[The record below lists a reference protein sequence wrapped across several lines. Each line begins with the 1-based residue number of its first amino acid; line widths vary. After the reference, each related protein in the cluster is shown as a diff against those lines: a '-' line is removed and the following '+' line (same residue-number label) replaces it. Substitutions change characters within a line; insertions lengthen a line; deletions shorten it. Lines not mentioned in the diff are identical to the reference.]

1 MACCLHF
8 TGIPLRPGSGSGSD
22 NADRFASISSPGVD
36 NGELSCSCQDD
47 MVLAASSTRY
57 QWRTGW
63 SFRVKRSKAA
73 SPSESPRTKL
83 LTSTCADPRLP
94 FLHHHS
100 TITSDIVSHKICPV
114 RRSPQRVERSHTQGL
129 SCVFIGSSCHVF

>member
-47 MVLAASSTRY
+47 MILAVSSTRY

-100 TITSDIVSHKICPV
+100 TITSDIVSHKL
-114 RRSPQRVERSHTQGL
+114 TL
-129 SCVFIGSSCHVF
+129 IGSILTRCIADYVCCFSENKMTSRYN